1 MGNNLTELIFF
12 LDRRGSMGGLAEDTI
27 GGFNVLL
34 EKQNSEPGVAIIKLA
49 ICFTCSLSQKLIKI
63 FFSCILPNRKNRG
76 IT

>member
-1 MGNNLTELIFF
+1 MGNNLTELIFL

-27 GGFNVLL
+27 GGFNVPL

-49 ICFTCSLSQKLIKI
+49 ICFTCGLSQKLIKI
-63 FFSCILPNRKNRG
+63 FFSCALPNRKNRG